1 MSTLHLLPTWLVPE
15 ARWQR
20 TGILSS
26 RPVHSRARVN
36 TMAKNKYSTYFRNTH
51 PTLSQSEVR
60 KSTATRQ
67 INYSF
72 SMWCMHA
79 HLTYVPHT
87 HTHTHAAP
95 GFRRVAEK
103 QPFTSYYKPQHTS
116 QLKNLLL
123 TFTFTNSTPSPPY
136 TNMLHWNTSRSEV
149 TSFANTSRWKHL
161 KLTTYCI

>member
-51 PTLSQSEVR
+51 PSLSQSEVR

-79 HLTYVPHT
+79 HLTYVQHIHT
-87 HTHTHAAP
+87 HIHTLHRDFAVLA
-95 GFRRVAEK
+95 R
-103 QPFTSYYKPQHTS
+103 SNHS
-116 QLKNLLL
+116 L
-123 TFTFTNSTPSPPY
+123 PS
-136 TNMLHWNTSRSEV
+136 TSRSTLVNWRICSWRSPSQTPPPPRPTQTCYIETWV
-149 TSFANTSRWKHL
+149 GVKWRHSQTHRVENTKS
-161 KLTTYCI
+161 